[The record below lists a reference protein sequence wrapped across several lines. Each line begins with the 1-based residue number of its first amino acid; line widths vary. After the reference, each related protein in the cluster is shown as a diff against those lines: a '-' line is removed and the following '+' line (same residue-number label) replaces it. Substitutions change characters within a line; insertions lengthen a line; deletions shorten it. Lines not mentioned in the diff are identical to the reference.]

1 MEAFCWPVRVYYE
14 DTDAGGVVYYANY
27 LRFMER
33 ARTEMLRAG
42 GFEQDR
48 LRADEGVIFVVKHVD
63 IDYRSPGRFNDQ
75 LQVTAEIAHWGRT
88 SITFRQ
94 QVIRDDTCLA
104 EAEVVVVC
112 LDAARFR
119 PYSIPQSITEAFQRV
134 S

>member
-48 LRADEGVIFVVKHVD
+48 LRADEGIIFVVKHVD

-75 LQVTAEIAHWGRT
+75 LQVSAEIVAWGRT

-94 QVIRDDTCLA
+94 QVLSDDKCLA
-104 EAEVVVVC
+104 EAQIVVVC
-112 LDAARFR
+112 LDVARFR
-119 PYSIPQSITEAFQRV
+119 PHPIPQSITEAFQRV

>member
-1 MEAFCWPVRVYYE
+1 MEAFWWPVRVYYE

-33 ARTEMLRAG
+33 ARTELLRAG

-48 LRADEGVIFVVKHVD
+48 LREESGVIFVVKAAK
-63 IDYRSPGRFNDQ
+63 IDYRSPGFFNDQ
-75 LQVTAEIAHWGRT
+75 LRVSAEIAGWGRT
-88 SITFRQ
+88 SITFQ
-94 QVIRDDTCLA
+94 QRVMRDETCLA

-112 LDAARFR
+112 IDAGRFR
-119 PYSIPQSITEAFQRV
+119 PHPIPEAISEAFQRV